1 MVPPSLSEDLTCFE
15 LAVNILIFRFIC
27 REVDSGKSYAY
38 RVQAWMGSRTSNM
51 SPALHYVHGQGFC
64 GDGKVDGNEECD
76 DGNIFQGDGCD
87 PKCNFEKKF
96 KCKGSPSLCYAHEDD
111 GICESSEERV
121 NARDCGFYTPPG
133 FFDQW
138 ASSAE
143 VYNGVRSEKCPP
155 ESVTGPPPQDQV
167 CGPDL
172 NSSHSWYPCDAPEAS
187 SYSLVVFFEK
197 PVVAT
202 AVYVY
207 LASDGLVVASPPLI
221 SVELIS
227 DEMGSDGVPHFVQS
241 RRVSCKANP
250 VEITV
255 MQDLSKPFRLTKSVR
270 LNLTV
275 PDVSIAA
282 VRLRSSESLNP
293 VAVSRC
299 SSRQLYHPG
308 LQKCVD
314 YSCERPRC
322 QRPLLKNARVVCQG
336 LEEGDV
342 CKVYCDE
349 GYSLVGGED
358 GRARLVCEDGGWKGP
373 TVLCKPVD
381 CRTPLIAHADPMCV
395 EGTTFGKTCS
405 FKCRPPARFKEP
417 RPLQEARE
425 DW

>member
-1 MVPPSLSEDLTCFE
+1 MLSRPT
-15 LAVNILIFRFIC
+15 LIRYQKLI
-27 REVDSGKSYAY
+27 STSATTTLSYFA
-38 RVQAWMGSRTSNM
+38 Q
-51 SPALHYVHGQGFC
+51 
-64 GDGKVDGNEECD
+64 
-76 DGNIFQGDGCD
+76 
-87 PKCNFEKKF
+87 
-96 KCKGSPSLCYAHEDD
+96 
-111 GICESSEERV
+111 
-121 NARDCGFYTPPG
+121 
-133 FFDQW
+133 
-138 ASSAE
+138 
-143 VYNGVRSEKCPP
+143 
-155 ESVTGPPPQDQV
+155 QV

-308 LQKCVD
+308 L
-314 YSCERPRC
+314 
-322 QRPLLKNARVVCQG
+322 
-336 LEEGDV
+336 
-342 CKVYCDE
+342 
-349 GYSLVGGED
+349 
-358 GRARLVCEDGGWKGP
+358 
-373 TVLCKPVD
+373 
-381 CRTPLIAHADPMCV
+381 
-395 EGTTFGKTCS
+395 
-405 FKCRPPARFKEP
+405 
-417 RPLQEARE
+417 
-425 DW
+425 